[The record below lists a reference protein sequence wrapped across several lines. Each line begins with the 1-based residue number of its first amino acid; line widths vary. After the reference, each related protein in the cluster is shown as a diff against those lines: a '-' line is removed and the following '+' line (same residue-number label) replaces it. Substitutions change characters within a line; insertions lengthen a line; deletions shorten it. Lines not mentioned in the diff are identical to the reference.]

1 MDLFEKSLTD
11 VFVANTSVGAV
22 TTVAAMA
29 NSSVAVQNADG
40 SIRVVGD
47 GAVTNGLDYRIVM
60 KSSNGAVTYSNWF
73 KPEQILTKKTQVYSA
88 PVEQVSYVGY
98 NGTSGNLDANA
109 NTEYVLRVILD
120 YTQRNANN
128 TPVIKSLAA
137 YTNAASAQ
145 ELATSL
151 FDVAALEFNPQR
163 LAGGHILFNRLGNG
177 TFAAD
182 FAADIATVAGSDVI
196 TKAAH
201 GTTPAAGTAIRLQSG
216 GATSTT
222 SALYFVVSYTA
233 NTITVD
239 RAVNFSGAAVR
250 GALAT
255 AAPTSFGI
263 KLTGQDLLPW
273 NPQTDVNNKVFFT
286 LNFNKADGGTSIAPI
301 TYTTGMSYGNGS
313 YKEVAVKE
321 GYGYMQKRGGAPY
334 FWGYGS
340 PAILREATYG
350 NTYTYSDLFI
360 QETLN
365 PFEGTGQ
372 APIVTNRILVAHKVG
387 IDSIA
392 AFVAAFTLT

>member
-11 VFVANTSVGAV
+11 VFVANTSTGAV

-47 GAVTNGLDYRIVM
+47 GAVTNGLDYRIVL
-60 KSSNGAVTYSNWF
+60 KSSNGTVTYSPWF
-73 KPEQILTKKTQVYSA
+73 KPEQILTKKTQAYSA

-163 LAGGHILFNRLGNG
+163 LAGGHIIIDRVANG
-177 TFAAD
+177 TYTN
-182 FAADIATVAGSDVI
+182 TVGWTTVVGSNVI
-196 TKAAH
+196 TKAGH
-201 GTTPAAGTAIRLQSG
+201 GLTTELATGNAIRLNT
-216 GATSTT
+216 GATAST
-222 SALYFVVSYTA
+222 SAVYFVVSYTV
-233 NTITVD
+233 NTVTLD
-239 RAVNFSGAAVR
+239 RAVTSSAFTN
-250 GALAT
+250 LAWPS

-334 FWGYGS
+334 FWGYSS

-360 QETLN
+360 QKTLN

>member
-11 VFVANTSVGAV
+11 VFVANTSTGAV
-22 TTVAAMA
+22 TTVDAMA
-29 NSSVAVQNADG
+29 NSSVAVQNANG

-47 GAVTNGLDYRIVM
+47 GAVTNGLDYRIVL
-60 KSSNGAVTYSNWF
+60 KSSNGTVTYSPWF
-73 KPEQILTKKTQVYSA
+73 KPEQILTKKTQAYSA

-109 NTEYVLRVILD
+109 KTEYVLRVILD

-151 FDVAALEFNPQR
+151 FDVAALEFNPNR
-163 LAGGHILFNRLGNG
+163 LAGGHIIVDRVANG
-177 TFAAD
+177 TY
-182 FAADIATVAGSDVI
+182 TNTTGWTCVAGSNVV
-196 TKAAH
+196 TKTGH
-201 GTTPAAGTAIRLQSG
+201 GLTPTAGTAIRLKSA
-216 GATSTT
+216 ATDTT
-222 SALYFVVSYTA
+222 SAVYFVVSYATD
-233 NTITVD
+233 TITLD
-239 RAVNFSGAAVR
+239 RAVTSSAFTNLGY
-250 GALAT
+250 AT
-255 AAPTSFGI
+255 VAPTNFGI
-263 KLTGQDLLPW
+263 KLSGQDILPW

-301 TYTTGMSYGNGS
+301 TYATGMSYGNGS

-334 FWGYGS
+334 FWGYSS

-360 QETLN
+360 QKHTH

-372 APIVTNRILVAHKVG
+372 SPIVTNRILVAHKVG